1 MNFNFLK
8 KHSRQVLALDKA
20 VENITSAY
28 KAAGL
33 WKDTVTV
40 FSTDNGGIGSGNN
53 FPLRTTLLRLPLPCC
68 LLPAGSCARD
78 WGAQV
83 GARY

>member
-1 MNFNFLK
+1 M
-8 KHSRQVLALDKA
+8 LALDKA

-53 FPLRTTLLRLPLPCC
+53 FPLRTTLLRLPLPYCR
-68 LLPAGSCARD
+68 LAHARVI
-78 WGAQV
+78 GGHQV
-83 GARY
+83 GARS